1 MFVVINKAKNRSFKN
16 MKMRAAEFNR
26 ISDDL
31 KKPIYNS
38 FAVYK
43 SK

>member
-1 MFVVINKAKNRSFKN
+1 
-16 MKMRAAEFNR
+16 MRAAEFNR

-38 FAVYK
+38 FAVYSDK